1 MNLVVEESN
10 LPIFTYFRSRLTYG
24 AVVEARAPLVPM
36 SRTQIAAAKAG
47 AIGGPSTTRDGNT
60 AAAGAAGTHNNSN
73 NNNPFSD
80 AESDAEDGSAAAPEE
95 PPPTYTDAMR
105 HHLH

>member
-1 MNLVVEESN
+1 MALVGEETN

-36 SRTQIAAAKAG
+36 SRTQIAAAEAG

-60 AAAGAAGTHNNSN
+60 AAAGAAGTH

-105 HHLH
+105 HRLH

>member
-1 MNLVVEESN
+1 
-10 LPIFTYFRSRLTYG
+10 
-24 AVVEARAPLVPM
+24 M
-36 SRTQIAAAKAG
+36 SRTQIAAAEAG

-60 AAAGAAGTHNNSN
+60 AAAGAAGTHN

-105 HHLH
+105 NRLHWALQIHAFLFMSRSTPDDIPHAII